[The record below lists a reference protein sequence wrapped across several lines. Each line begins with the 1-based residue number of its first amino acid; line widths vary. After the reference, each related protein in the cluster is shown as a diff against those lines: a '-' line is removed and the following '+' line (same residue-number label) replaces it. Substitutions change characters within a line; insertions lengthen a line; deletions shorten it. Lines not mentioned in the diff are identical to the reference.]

1 MRSIKKILVAIPAE
15 PGSPALE
22 RGLQL
27 AQKLGAHLHLLLCD
41 PSDDSSGLLDQY
53 LLGLLR
59 AGVHAHG
66 EVARVP
72 FARASSQVLDVCRS
86 QKCGLVIKQHRPSG
100 RLSQLLM
107 TPDDWHLLRKVPTPL
122 FLIRS
127 SQAWEG
133 GTFLAGMDVEH
144 RDEAHVALQGNVIG
158 HAKFLCDLFEADL
171 HVVSAYSSARLP
183 QADPE
188 QTYGQVAAH
197 HCLEQ
202 CRWFMEE
209 YELPAYRLHVGEGP
223 ARELIP
229 RIAHEFEATLT
240 VLGTVA
246 RHGVVGALVG
256 NTAEAVLDRLEGD
269 LLVLKPDSA
278 SPDVASLDDLAPSGH
293 RAA

>member
-1 MRSIKKILVAIPAE
+1 M
-15 PGSPALE
+15 
-22 RGLQL
+22 
-27 AQKLGAHLHLLLCD
+27 
-41 PSDDSSGLLDQY
+41 
-53 LLGLLR
+53 
-59 AGVHAHG
+59 
-66 EVARVP
+66 
-72 FARASSQVLDVCRS
+72 
-86 QKCGLVIKQHRPSG
+86 
-100 RLSQLLM
+100 
-107 TPDDWHLLRKVPTPL
+107 
-122 FLIRS
+122 
-127 SQAWEG
+127 
-133 GTFLAGMDVEH
+133 
-144 RDEAHVALQGNVIG
+144 ALQGNVIG

-256 NTAEAVLDRLEGD
+256 AARL
-269 LLVLKPDSA
+269 LALVRPTSNPAAHAAGFGLFGCADPA
-278 SPDVASLDDLAPSGH
+278 SGPARRP
-293 RAA
+293 

>member
-1 MRSIKKILVAIPAE
+1 MRSIEKILVAIPAE

-27 AQKLGAHLHLLLCD
+27 AQKLGAHLYLLLCD
-41 PSDDSSGLLDQY
+41 PNDGSSGLLDQY
-53 LLGLLR
+53 LVGLLR
-59 AGVHAHG
+59 AGVHARG
-66 EVARVP
+66 EVARVA
-72 FARASSQVLDVCRS
+72 FARASSHVLEACRS
-86 QKCGLVIKQHRPSG
+86 QECDLVIKQHRPSG

-107 TPDDWHLLRKVPTPL
+107 TPDDWHLLRQVPTPL

-127 SQAWEG
+127 SLTWEG
-133 GTFLAGMDVEH
+133 GTILAGMDVEH
-144 RDEAHVALQGNVIG
+144 QDEAHVALQGNVIE
-158 HAKFLCDLFEADL
+158 HANFLCGLFEADL
-171 HVVSAYSSARLP
+171 HVVSAYSSTRLP

-188 QTYGQVAAH
+188 QILGQVAAR
-197 HCLEQ
+197 HCQEQ

-209 YELPAYRLHVGEGP
+209 YELPEHRLHLGEGP

-229 RIAHEFEATLT
+229 RVAHEFEAALT

-246 RHGVVGALVG
+246 RQGVAGALVG

-269 LLVLKPDSA
+269 LLVLKPHA
-278 SPDVASLDDLAPSGH
+278 ASLDDRVPSGH